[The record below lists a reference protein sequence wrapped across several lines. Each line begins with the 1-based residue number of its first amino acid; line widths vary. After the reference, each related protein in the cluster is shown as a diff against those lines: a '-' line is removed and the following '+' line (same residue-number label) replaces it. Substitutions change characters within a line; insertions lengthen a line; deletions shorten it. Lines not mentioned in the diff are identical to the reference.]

1 MNFCG
6 YFEKIRVRLNYISI
20 KNNFSKNMIGFCP
33 QYDYLPE
40 FLNVEQCLELFV
52 NQVVPVFK
60 KMLDD
65 ESPNVR
71 K

>member
-1 MNFCG
+1 VKDNTG
-6 YFEKIRVRLNYISI
+6 NLLLEQL
-20 KNNFSKNMIGFCP
+20 
-33 QYDYLPE
+33 
-40 FLNVEQCLELFV
+40 FLDCHKEDNGLELFV